1 MPDDLIDLES
11 ILENAENATPQEL
24 QALLPAAKNPG
35 AHAPATG
42 NLSSD
47 EIIAKQVNEAT
58 PAAQTTETQTLSSES
73 EIETETQTEQEVEVP
88 QISAKDALFEQL
100 RVQFP
105 NESLVNLAARAEAA
119 FSSEP
124 APVQEGNEGDVLA
137 EIQSDYDAM
146 LEAAREADEHVQS
159 LMNPED
165 GTLVE
170 YTSEIRDA
178 ERAAMRANLAAE
190 ASFEKLAF
198 EANKAVED
206 EYPEL
211 NDPKSPA
218 FLAVSAAVDVN
229 PSIRESSPVALAN
242 LARHIAS
249 SIRQAAPAPVAAAK
263 PLPSP
268 TRVPAPAGP
277 KPPVASLSS
286 SVQASHASAA
296 TPAPGAQQNNNDV
309 VSKIRNLKSLDDLE
323 SAFFGKGLSTIVLS

>member
-11 ILENAENATPQEL
+11 ILTNAENATPQEL

-47 EIIAKQVNEAT
+47 EIIAKQINDASAQPTEN
-58 PAAQTTETQTLSSES
+58 PAPSSEY

-88 QISAKDALFEQL
+88 QVSAKDALFEQL
-100 RVQFP
+100 RVEFP

-124 APVQEGNEGDVLA
+124 APVQEGDEGDLLA
-137 EIQSDYDAM
+137 EIQADYDSR
-146 LEAAREADEHVQS
+146 LEAAREADERVQS

-170 YTSEIRDA
+170 YTTEIRDA

-190 ASFEKLAF
+190 ASFDALAS

-218 FLAVSAAVDVN
+218 FLAVAAAVQVN
-229 PSIRESSPVALAN
+229 PSISESSPVALAN

-249 SIRQAAPAPVAAAK
+249 SIRQATPAPAAAK

-296 TPAPGAQQNNNDV
+296 TPAPGAQQGNDV
-309 VSKIRNLKSLDDLE
+309 VSKIRGAGSIDDLE
-323 SAFFGKGLSTIVLS
+323 AMFFGKGLKSTVLS